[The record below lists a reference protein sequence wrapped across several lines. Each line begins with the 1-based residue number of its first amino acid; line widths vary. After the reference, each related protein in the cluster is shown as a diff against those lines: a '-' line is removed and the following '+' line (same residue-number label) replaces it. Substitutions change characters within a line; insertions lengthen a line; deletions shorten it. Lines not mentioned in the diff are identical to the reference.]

1 MAHSDKMAHVAY
13 IRGHRGL
20 ILDFLTE
27 HPDLLEAS
35 PSTLA
40 SALQVDGI
48 LRRKEVTAQG
58 LETLEEFQRVG
69 HTRRSIRR
77 AERRRLRKERHRRQI
92 YRAIDLTFIY
102 IMVGSGAVL
111 LLIKFFS
118 R

>member
-1 MAHSDKMAHVAY
+1 MAHSDKVAHVAY
-13 IRGHRGL
+13 IRGHRGG
-20 ILDFLTE
+20 ILDFLAE
-27 HPDLLEAS
+27 RPDLLEAT
-35 PSTLA
+35 PLTLA

-77 AERRRLRKERHRRQI
+77 AERRRLRKEQHW
-92 YRAIDLTFIY
+92 RAIY
-102 IMVGSGAVL
+102 IASLFMFSFMMVVGLVGLV
-111 LLIKFFS
+111 LIKLFS

>member
-1 MAHSDKMAHVAY
+1 MAHVAY

-20 ILDFLTE
+20 ILDFLVE
-27 HPDLLEAS
+27 RLGLLEAA
-35 PSTLA
+35 PLTLV
-40 SALQVDGI
+40 SALRVDGI

-77 AERRRLRKERHRRQI
+77 AERRRLRKERLWR
-92 YRAIDLTFIY
+92 DIY
-102 IMVGSGAVL
+102 IVSLFTFFFMMVVGLVGLV
-111 LLIKFFS
+111 LIKFFS